1 MDKEA
6 RLLRALGAPAA
17 PKRDAR
23 FVLAVMRDAET
34 ARFKKASVLAVL
46 RGAGFAAAAA
56 ALAVPFLGSTSAGG
70 AALQSGAVGA
80 GALLTLVLALRVMTG
95 RAAAVR
101 R

>member
-1 MDKEA
+1 MHNEA
-6 RLLRALGAPAA
+6 RLLRALAA
-17 PKRDAR
+17 PIAPMRDSR
-23 FVLAVMRDAET
+23 FVLAVMRDAEAVRFRK
-34 ARFKKASVLAVL
+34 ARTLAML

-56 ALAVPFLGSTSAGG
+56 ALAVPFLGSSGAAG

-80 GALLTLVLALRVMTG
+80 GALLTLVLALRVMTD